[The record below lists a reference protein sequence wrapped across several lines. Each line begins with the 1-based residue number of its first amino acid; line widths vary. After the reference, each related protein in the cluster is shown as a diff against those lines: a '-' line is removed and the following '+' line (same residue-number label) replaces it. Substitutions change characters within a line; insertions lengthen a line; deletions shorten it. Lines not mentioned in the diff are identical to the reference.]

1 MLKEHFRRI
10 QEGARSVYSLDN
22 LAPWISKYTK
32 LEGKPFTF
40 EHHEYQRDIISDPA
54 KTLLVN
60 KAAQTGLSEIFARW
74 ALAACTT
81 QDNFTIIWTFPSTSD
96 AERFTKARLDPI
108 IASSSELRRAVSKH
122 VDSSELKQF
131 NANSFAYIRGTLSE
145 TGALSVPADLLLHDE
160 LDRSDIGNIAA
171 YVSRLQHKPTKMR
184 RLFSTPTV
192 AKYGIDLACE
202 TAKRKRQIWT
212 CNHCNYKWLPSY
224 ENDIHIPG
232 WDKPKREITKHSIKD
247 VRWAEATLLCPN
259 CKLVPST
266 DVKYR
271 EWVIENPSE
280 NYDTIAYYVS
290 PFCAPQYLTAPYL
303 VKVSS
308 EFGKWSEFC
317 NQALGLTSEDE
328 NESLTEVDIRK
339 TLVDYSLDSSETHC
353 MGVDL
358 GLFCHLSI
366 GRKTT
371 DGTLLIVH
379 REKVGYR
386 QLLQRRQELA
396 KHYRITTSVYDYQPY
411 TDLVATITGF
421 DPNAYGARY
430 ENKASTETHRIQ
442 EQEQADEEGKVSF
455 RMAIINRDIAFDALM
470 SDIKAGSLL
479 VNAQDSGDE
488 FVQHLRDMKRIQV
501 KDKFGELRYAWKKT
515 EGHDHWHHSLLYLK
529 TAIDLRATIMS
540 NQATGAP
547 LVISFRPKERQK
559 MTAMGLRA

>member
-1 MLKEHFRRI
+1 MFIDHFRRV
-10 QEGARSVYSLDN
+10 QEGARDVYSLTN

-32 LEGKPFTF
+32 LEDKPFNF
-40 EHHEYQRDIISDPA
+40 KYHEYQQDIISDPA

-74 ALAACTT
+74 ALAACCT

-108 IASSSELRRAVSKH
+108 IDSSVELKRAVSKD
-122 VDSSELKQF
+122 VNSSELKKF
-131 NANSFAYIRGTLSE
+131 NSNSFAYIRGTLSE

-160 LDRSDIGNIAA
+160 LDRSDVDNIAA

-192 AKYGIDLACE
+192 PKYGIDLACE

-212 CNHCNYKWLPSY
+212 CSHCNYKWLPSY
-224 ENDIHIPG
+224 ENDVHIPG
-232 WDKPKREITKHSIKD
+232 WDKPKREITKYTIKD
-247 VRWAEATLLCPN
+247 VRWAEARLLCPN
-259 CKLVPST
+259 CKLIPSS
-266 DVKYR
+266 DLKYR
-271 EWVIENPSE
+271 EWVVENSAD

-290 PFCAPQYLTAPYL
+290 PFCAPHYLTAPYL

-328 NESLTEVDIRK
+328 HDSLLESDIRN
-339 TLVDYSLDSSETHC
+339 TLVNYSLDSSETHC

-358 GLFCHLSI
+358 GLFCHIAI
-366 GRKTT
+366 GRRTA
-371 DGTLLIVH
+371 DGTLLVVH

-386 QLLQRRQELA
+386 QLLIRRLELMQR
-396 KHYRITTSVYDYQPY
+396 YRITTSVHDYQPY
-411 TDLVATITGF
+411 TDLIATITGF

-430 ENKASTETHRIQ
+430 ENKGSTETHRVQ
-442 EQEQADEEGKVSF
+442 EQEQVDEEGKVSF

-470 SDIKAGSLL
+470 ADIKAKSVL

-488 FVQHLRDMKRIQV
+488 FVRHLRDMKRIQV
-501 KDKFGELRYAWKKT
+501 KDKFGELRYTWKKT
-515 EGHDHWHHSLLYLK
+515 EGQDHWHHALLYLK

-540 NQATGAP
+540 RQATGAP
-547 LVISFRPKERQK
+547 LVIPFRPKERERL
-559 MTAMGLRA
+559 TAMGMRA